1 MEMTLSEDDMD
12 LYEAISKLYEKV
24 RPCIQA
30 LKDELDIKMTS
41 SLICLANDLTS
52 KKGTDFKIFIS

>member
-1 MEMTLSEDDMD
+1 MD

-30 LKDELDIKMTS
+30 LKDRWS
-41 SLICLANDLTS
+41 
-52 KKGTDFKIFIS
+52 GH

>member
-1 MEMTLSEDDMD
+1 MQMTLSEDDMD

-52 KKGTDFKIFIS
+52 KEGTDFKIFNS